1 MSLRPVRRTRDPAL
15 FVPIKALQRMA
26 GRRAARAG
34 LEPTTSG
41 VQRAFPLRHEDLA
54 HDLGLG
60 SEIGVVS
67 RRVLYRVRL
76 AICVLLACLAVVG
89 KGEFVFLKPFY
100 IVVFLSIIFFHYR
113 FELCFMKSC

>member
-1 MSLRPVRRTRDPAL
+1 MSLRPVRRTRDLAL

-41 VQRAFPLRHEDLA
+41 VQRAFPLRREDLV
-54 HDLGLG
+54 HELGLG
-60 SEIGVVS
+60 SEIGVVA
-67 RRVLYRVRL
+67 RRVLHRVRL

-89 KGEFVFLKPFY
+89 KGECVFLKPFY
-100 IVVFLSIIFFHYR
+100 IVVFYRLSSFIIG
-113 FELCFMKSC
+113 LSCAL

>member
-1 MSLRPVRRTRDPAL
+1 MFLRPVRRTRDPAL

-41 VQRAFPLRHEDLA
+41 VQRAFPLRREDLV
-54 HDLGLG
+54 HELGLG
-60 SEIGVVS
+60 SEIGVVT
-67 RRVLYRVRL
+67 RRVLCRVRL
-76 AICVLLACLAVVG
+76 AICVLLACVAVAVVG

-100 IVVFLSIIFFHYR
+100 IVVVFYRLSSFIIG
-113 FELCFMKSC
+113 LSCAL